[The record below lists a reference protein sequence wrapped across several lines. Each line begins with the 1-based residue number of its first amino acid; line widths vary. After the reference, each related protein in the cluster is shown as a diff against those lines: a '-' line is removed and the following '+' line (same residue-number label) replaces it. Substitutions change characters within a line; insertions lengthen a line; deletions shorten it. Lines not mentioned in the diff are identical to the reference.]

1 MSDTPENQGAET
13 EKGFGT
19 GLRAQLQRRREGE
32 DGTPVEAQGSTN
44 VELRFE
50 LTARPSNG
58 ETLEAVVGPD
68 VQALR
73 AELEAAQ
80 AREATL
86 RDQLQERSHTYEQNV
101 GSEKELAHRA
111 LTLDEREAKLAE
123 FEVELEERERRVR
136 DQREAIEAEHARVA
150 DLQAELAAE
159 QALAAEH
166 QEAAEKRLRELQ
178 GADRQREKASTE
190 LTKARAALDD
200 REKKLARKE
209 SEVATREQAGTA
221 RLDGRERALTKR
233 ENEWRARD
241 KELSERERRL
251 GQREGDLK
259 KEAARIAAR
268 DEAIGEREAEILL
281 KQEKLRDDAERFERE
296 LADKGK
302 LAQEAVA
309 RSPSSTGASS
319 T

>member
-1 MSDTPENQGAET
+1 MPDTPENQGAET

-19 GLRAQLQRRREGE
+19 GLRAQLQRRREG
-32 DGTPVEAQGSTN
+32 DGAPAEAQGPTN

-50 LTARPSNG
+50 LTARPASG
-58 ETLEAVVGPD
+58 ETIEVGVGGPD
-68 VQALR
+68 VQALK

-111 LTLDEREAKLAE
+111 LTLDERAAKLAE

-136 DQREAIEAEHARVA
+136 DQRGAIEAEHTRVA

-166 QEAAEKRLRELQ
+166 QEAAEKRLRDLQ

-209 SEVATREQAGTA
+209 SEVSTREQAATA
-221 RLDGRERALTKR
+221 RLDGRERGLTKR
-233 ENEWRARD
+233 ENEWRSRSASAGSGSAR
-241 KELSERERRL
+241 
-251 GQREGDLK
+251 
-259 KEAARIAAR
+259 A
-268 DEAIGEREAEILL
+268 
-281 KQEKLRDDAERFERE
+281 
-296 LADKGK
+296 
-302 LAQEAVA
+302 
-309 RSPSSTGASS
+309 T
-319 T
+319 